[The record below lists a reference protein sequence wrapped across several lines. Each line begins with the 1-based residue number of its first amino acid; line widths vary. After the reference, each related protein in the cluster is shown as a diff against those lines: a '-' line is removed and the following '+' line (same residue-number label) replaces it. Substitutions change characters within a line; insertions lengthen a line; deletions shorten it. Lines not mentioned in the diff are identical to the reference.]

1 MVCPTPVYILFAKY
15 LELFSI
21 RKSLATVFDDS
32 FSNNKISKLQEYI
45 NVSIITLFFK
55 IQVYRK
61 EA

>member
-1 MVCPTPVYILFAKY
+1 MVCPIPVYILFAKY

>member
-1 MVCPTPVYILFAKY
+1 MVCPIPVYILFAKY
-15 LELFSI
+15 LELLSI